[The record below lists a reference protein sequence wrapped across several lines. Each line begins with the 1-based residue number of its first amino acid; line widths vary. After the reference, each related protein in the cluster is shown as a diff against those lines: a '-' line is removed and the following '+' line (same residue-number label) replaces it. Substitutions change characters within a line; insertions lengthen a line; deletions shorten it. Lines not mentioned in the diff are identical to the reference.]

1 MEAGRSRAMTAEK
14 GDRGRQTGQKER
26 KKGWLGTRGDREGA
40 ERGERETEIETETG
54 KGAG

>member
-1 MEAGRSRAMTAEK
+1 MTAEK